1 MRSANFTTARL
12 SVRSWQPVITDKAA
26 RRALEASLARI
37 LTRPVLQHL
46 PPPLHLDDPE
56 GVSSWVDARAEESEL
71 LLIEGKGS
79 RDLVGL
85 MILASD
91 PDFAETPT
99 IHVGYL
105 LAETLWGQGLATE
118 LMQGFV
124 SAVKNDG
131 PLRLVGGV
139 DKGNPASARVLQKA
153 GFGLEPERSPP
164 DSDMYVLDID

>member
-1 MRSANFTTARL
+1 MRSAEFTTARL
-12 SVRSWQPVITDKAA
+12 SVHSWRPVISDKAG
-26 RRALEASLARI
+26 RRALEASLSGI

-46 PPPLHLDDPE
+46 PPPLHLDDPD
-56 GVSSWVDARAEESEL
+56 GVSSWIDARAEESEV
-71 LLIEGKGS
+71 LLIEWKDGGK
-79 RDLVGL
+79 LVGL

-91 PDFAETPT
+91 PDVAEMPT
-99 IHVGYL
+99 IHIGYL
-105 LAETLWGQGLATE
+105 LAETHWGQGLATE

-153 GFGLEPERSPP
+153 GFVLEPERSPA
-164 DSDMYVLDID
+164 DSDMYVRVID